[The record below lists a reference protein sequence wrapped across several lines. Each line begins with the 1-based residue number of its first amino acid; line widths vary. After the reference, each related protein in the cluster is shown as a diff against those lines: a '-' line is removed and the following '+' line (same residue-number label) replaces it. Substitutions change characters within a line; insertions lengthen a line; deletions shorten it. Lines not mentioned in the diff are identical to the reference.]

1 MGGAS
6 EPERFVVLGSNS
18 FSGSSF
24 VAHVLEADPSAR
36 VTGVSRS
43 PEPPPELRPYR
54 DLAAHRF
61 HFHQLDLNRDLGAI
75 VRVIEHERPHYLVNF
90 AAQSM
95 VGQSWSH
102 PGDWFRTNALA
113 TLALVDALKAL
124 PGLRRF
130 VQVSTPEVYGH
141 CPRFIDESA
150 PLNPSTP
157 YAASKAAGDLG
168 MLPYHKTFGFP
179 VVYTRAANVYGP
191 HQQLYRIIPRS
202 VLRILQGRRIPLHGG
217 GQARRWFIHI
227 RDVCRATLEIARRGR
242 SGEAYHIAPEGEGIR
257 IADLVRRLSELLG
270 QRFEDCVEA
279 VGERVGQDG
288 AYALDAGKLR
298 REFGWRPAIPLE
310 AGLREV
316 VGWIEKH
323 QALLE
328 ELPEEYVHK
337 P

>member
-1 MGGAS
+1 MTGPPG
-6 EPERFVVLGSNS
+6 PERFVVLGSNS
-18 FSGSSF
+18 FSGASF
-24 VAHVLEADPSAR
+24 AAHVLAADPAAR
-36 VTGVSRS
+36 VTGISRS

-54 DLAAHRF
+54 EVAAHRF

-75 VRVIEHERPHYLVNF
+75 VRVIEHERPHYIVNF

-102 PGDWFRTNALA
+102 PGDWFRTNALS
-113 TLALVDALKAL
+113 TVALVDQLKEL

-141 CPRFIDESA
+141 CPTSIAESA

-168 MLPYHKTFGFP
+168 ILPYHKSYGFP
-179 VVYTRAANVYGP
+179 VLTTRAANVYGP
-191 HQQLYRIIPRS
+191 HQQVYRIIPRS
-202 VLRILQGRRIPLHGG
+202 VLRILQGRKIPLQGG
-217 GQARRWFIHI
+217 GRARRWFIHI
-227 RDVCRATLEIARRGR
+227 RDVCRATLELARRGR

-257 IADLVRRLSELLG
+257 IAELVGRLCELLG
-270 QRFEDCVEA
+270 RRFEDCVCE

-288 AYALDAGKLR
+288 AYALDASKLR
-298 REFGWRPAIPLE
+298 REFGWRAQIPLE
-310 AGLREV
+310 SGLREV
-316 VGWIEKH
+316 IGWIEKH
-323 QALLE
+323 RALLS